1 MAADGMSDRYSTK
14 PINRSYSAEVH
25 FWAVTI
31 ALIVAFGNSAKAQLI
46 PDGSLGAENSV
57 VTPNL
62 TIDGTPS
69 DRIDGG
75 AIRGNNLFHSFQE
88 FNVGEGRAL
97 YFTNPIGIENIL
109 TRVTGGNTSQIF
121 GTLGVSGNAN
131 LFLINPNGIIFGP
144 NSRLDL
150 RGSFIASTA
159 DSLKFAD
166 GTLFGAA
173 LEQNSTLLT
182 VNLPIGLQYG
192 SVGRNG
198 AIVNRSRATNN
209 DEIVGLQV
217 DSGRT
222 LALVGGEVTLE
233 GGYLKA
239 AGGRIEIGGV
249 SGESLVNLTP
259 TDRGFVLGYDRAQNL
274 ANITLNQEASI
285 DANDDG
291 KRSGN
296 IQLQGNTIALTDKS
310 NIVANNILGSQE
322 IGGISIAARR
332 LQLQEGSQIS
342 ASTLGTGQGGDLTI
356 RASESVELVGARSD
370 ISPGS
375 KLFVIAGFAPSSLI
389 TRTEGSGNAAN
400 LTIET
405 RQLIVERGASISAST
420 LGDGKGGTI
429 AIQASDS
436 VTLSGPSPIASLGTG
451 LFAQAISGKG
461 SGGSLLVETH
471 TLTIQNIANISASTF
486 SAGDAGDV
494 TIRASEIILTR
505 RPDLPNGGALSVQSL
520 RGSTGQGGNL
530 TIDTDRLT
538 INGGSQISVGA
549 RTGAAGR
556 GGSLNVIARDAV
568 EVSGKSANGQLSSAL
583 FGRGEGSGG
592 AGDVRIETGRLI
604 VADGAEI
611 TVSGTGTGSA
621 GNLEILAD
629 SIALQNNGSISATS
643 AAGDRGNITLQ
654 ARQVQLLDRSNIST
668 NATGNATGGNI
679 SIDTDTLVALTN
691 SNITANADRSFG
703 GRVSITSQGIFG
715 IQFRDREDPGTSDIT
730 ASSSLGSQF
739 SGTVTIQTPEINP
752 NQGLITV
759 PENFIDISSSI
770 ARTCQAEGSQF
781 VVTGR
786 GGLPPTPF
794 DYLSGNTPWLDLRD
808 PEKAAAAG
816 GQGRAF
822 TFREIH
828 RSRSPQQQ
836 LSQPETPVVEAK
848 GWQISDRGEV
858 ILTSQPPA
866 IAPYSSWWKQPDCGG
881 GV

>member
-1 MAADGMSDRYSTK
+1 MAADGKSDRKSTK
-14 PINRSYSAEVH
+14 PINRSCRVEVNCL
-25 FWAVTI
+25 ALTA
-31 ALIVAFGNSAKAQLI
+31 ALILALGNAAKAQI
-46 PDGSLGAENSV
+46 VPDGSLGAESSV

-62 TIDGTPS
+62 TLDGTPIE
-69 DRIDGG
+69 RIDGG
-75 AIRGNNLFHSFQE
+75 AIRGTNLFHSFQE
-88 FNVGEGRAL
+88 FNVGEGRGV
-97 YFTNPIGIENIL
+97 YFTNPTGIENIL

-166 GTLFGAA
+166 GTFFSTT
-173 LEQNSTLLT
+173 LEQTSALLT
-182 VNLPIGLQYG
+182 VSVPIGLQYG
-192 SVGRNG
+192 NARTNG

-209 DEIVGLQV
+209 GEIVGLQV

-222 LALVGGEVTLE
+222 LALVGSEVTLE

-249 SGESLVNLTP
+249 SGESLVSLNP
-259 TDRGFVLGYDRAQNL
+259 TDRGFVLGYDTAQNF
-274 ANITLNQEASI
+274 ANVRLEREAFI
-285 DANDDG
+285 NANDDG

-296 IQLQGNTIALTDKS
+296 IQLQGDAIALTDKS

-322 IGGISIAARR
+322 IGGISIAARK
-332 LQLQEGSQIS
+332 LQLLEGSQIS
-342 ASTLGTGQGGDLTI
+342 ASTLGVGQGGDLI
-356 RASESVELVGARSD
+356 VRASESVELVGARSD

-389 TRTEGSGNAAN
+389 TRTEGTGNAAN
-400 LTIET
+400 LSIET

-429 AIQASDS
+429 TIRASDS
-436 VTLSGPSPIASLGTG
+436 VTLSGPSPIPSLGTG

-461 SGGSLLVETH
+461 NGGSLLVETD
-471 TLTIQNIANISASTF
+471 TLIIQNIANISASTF

-494 TIRASEIILTR
+494 SIRANEVILTR
-505 RPDLPNGGALSVQSL
+505 RPDLPNGGGLSVQAL
-520 RGSTGQGGNL
+520 RGATGRGGNL
-530 TIDTDRLT
+530 TIDTDRLI

-568 EVSGKSANGQLSSAL
+568 EVSGRNANGQLSSAL
-583 FGRGEGSGG
+583 FGRSEGTGG

-604 VADGAEI
+604 VADGGEI
-611 TVSGTGTGSA
+611 TVSGAGTGSA
-621 GNLEILAD
+621 GNLEIVAN

-643 AAGDRGNITLQ
+643 AAGDRGNISLQ

-679 SIDTDTLVALTN
+679 AIDTDTLVALTN

-703 GRVSITSQGIFG
+703 GKVSISSQAIFG
-715 IQFRDREDPGTSDIT
+715 IQFREREDAGTSDIT
-730 ASSSLGSQF
+730 ASSALGSQF

-752 NQGLITV
+752 DRGLIAL
-759 PENFIDISSSI
+759 PENFIDISGSI

-808 PEKAAAAG
+808 PEQAAEW
-816 GQGRAF
+816 GQRQAF
-822 TFREIH
+822 ASGEIQ
-828 RSRSPQQQ
+828 RSRSSNQQF
-836 LSQPETPVVEAK
+836 SPPETALVEAR
-848 GWQISDRGEV
+848 GWQIGEGGKV
-858 ILTSQPPA
+858 ILTERPPA
-866 IAPYSSWWKQPDCGG
+866 IASYSSWWKEPDCGG
-881 GV
+881 